1 MSSNSKKEDLLQLVN
16 KSLQERIPLESKVG
30 KELLEA
36 MHYAVIGGGKRIRPI
51 FTLAACESAGTNIL
65 SAMDAAC
72 AIEMIHAYSLIH
84 DDLPAMDD
92 DDIRHG
98 RASTHVVFGESQAI
112 LAGDALQ
119 SLAFQL
125 ISESSQL
132 TDPVKVSIVH
142 LLSRAIG
149 YSGMAGGQ
157 SMDIKTE
164 QLKISDNDLKLLHQ
178 AKTGALIK
186 ASVEIGAL
194 ASEKINPSSQEFKVL
209 SAFGSSVGLAF
220 QIVDDLIDVTSTSK
234 ELGKPANSD
243 RKNQKQTFV
252 DVMGLENSRKLSNEI
267 IEDAIALL
275 DTTHLRGELLKS
287 LALDSMNCTRGGK

>member
-16 KSLQERIPLESKVG
+16 KSLQERIPPESGAV

-36 MHYAVIGGGKRIRPI
+36 MHYAVMGGGKRIRPI

-65 SAMDAAC
+65 SAIDAAC

-98 RASTHVVFGESQAI
+98 RASTHVVFGEAQAI

-132 TDPVKVSIVH
+132 TDPVKVSIVL

-164 QLKISDNDLKLLHQ
+164 QLKISDSDLKLLHQ

-186 ASVEIGAL
+186 ASIEIGAL
-194 ASEKINPSSQEFKVL
+194 ASEKINPSSKEFKVL

-252 DVMGLENSRKLSNEI
+252 DVLGLENSKKLSNEI
-267 IEDAIALL
+267 IEEAIALL

-287 LALDSMNCTRGGK
+287 LALDCINRTR

>member
-1 MSSNSKKEDLLQLVN
+1 MNNNSKKEDLRRLVN
-16 KSLQERIPLESKVG
+16 KSLLERIPSESDVG
-30 KELLEA
+30 EDLLEA
-36 MHYAVIGGGKRIRPI
+36 MRYAVMGGGKRIRPI
-51 FTLAACESAGTNIL
+51 FTLAACESAGASIS
-65 SAMDAAC
+65 SAVDAAC

-92 DDIRHG
+92 DDTRHG
-98 RASTHVVFGESQAI
+98 QASTHVAFGEAQAI

-125 ISESSQL
+125 ISESDQL
-132 TDPVKVSIVH
+132 TDAVKVLIVR
-142 LLSRAIG
+142 LLSSAIG

-164 QLKISDNDLKLLHQ
+164 QLKISDSDLKLLHQ

-186 ASVEIGAL
+186 ASIEIGAL
-194 ASEKINPSSQEFKVL
+194 ASERVKPSSKEFNVL
-209 SAFGSSVGLAF
+209 STFGSRVGLAF

-243 RKNQKQTFV
+243 RQNQKQTFV
-252 DVMGLENSRKLSNEI
+252 DVLGLENSKKLSKEI
-267 IEDAIALL
+267 IEEAIALIN
-275 DTTHLRGELLKS
+275 TTDLHGELLKS
-287 LALDSMNCTRGGK
+287 LALDCVNRTR

>member
-1 MSSNSKKEDLLQLVN
+1 MNNNSKKEDLRGLVN
-16 KSLQERIPLESKVG
+16 KSLLERIPSESDVG
-30 KELLEA
+30 EDLLEA
-36 MHYAVIGGGKRIRPI
+36 MRYAVMGGGKRIRPI
-51 FTLAACESAGTNIL
+51 FTLAACESAGASIS
-65 SAMDAAC
+65 SAVDAAC

-92 DDIRHG
+92 DDTRHG
-98 RASTHVVFGESQAI
+98 QASTHVAFGEAQAI

-125 ISESSQL
+125 ISESDQL
-132 TDPVKVSIVH
+132 TDPVKVLIVR
-142 LLSRAIG
+142 LLSSAIG

-164 QLKISDNDLKLLHQ
+164 QLKISDSDLKLLHQ

-186 ASVEIGAL
+186 ASIEIGAL
-194 ASEKINPSSQEFKVL
+194 ASERVKPSSKEFNVL
-209 SAFGSSVGLAF
+209 STFGSRVGLAF

-243 RKNQKQTFV
+243 RKNQKLTFV
-252 DVMGLENSRKLSNEI
+252 DVLGLENSKKLSKEI
-267 IEDAIALL
+267 IEEAIALIN
-275 DTTHLRGELLKS
+275 TTDLHGELLKS
-287 LALDSMNCTRGGK
+287 LALDCINRTR

>member
-1 MSSNSKKEDLLQLVN
+1 MNSNSKKEDLLQLVN
-16 KSLQERIPLESKVG
+16 KSLPERIPPESGVG

-36 MHYAVIGGGKRIRPI
+36 MHYAVMGGGKRIRPI
-51 FTLAACESAGTNIL
+51 FTLAACESAGTNFL

-98 RASTHVVFGESQAI
+98 RASTHVVFGEAQAI

-132 TDPVKVSIVH
+132 TDPVKVSIIL

-164 QLKISDNDLKLLHQ
+164 QLKISDSDLKLLHQ

-186 ASVEIGAL
+186 ASIEIGAL

-209 SAFGSSVGLAF
+209 STFGSSVGLAF

-252 DVMGLENSRKLSNEI
+252 DVLGLENSKKLSNEI
-267 IEDAIALL
+267 IEEAIALL

-287 LALDSMNCTRGGK
+287 LALDCINRTR

>member
-1 MSSNSKKEDLLQLVN
+1 MNSNSKKQDLLQLVN
-16 KSLQERIPLESKVG
+16 KSLQERIPSESGVG
-30 KELLEA
+30 KELLET
-36 MHYAVIGGGKRIRPI
+36 MHYAVMGGGKRIRPI

-98 RASTHVVFGESQAI
+98 QASTHVVFGEAQAI

-125 ISESSQL
+125 ISESNQL
-132 TDPVKVSIVH
+132 TDPVKVSIVL

-164 QLKISDNDLKLLHQ
+164 QLKISDSDLKLLHQ

-186 ASVEIGAL
+186 ASIEIGAL
-194 ASEKINPSSQEFKVL
+194 ASEKIKPSSQEFKVL
-209 SAFGSSVGLAF
+209 STFGSSVGLAF

-252 DVMGLENSRKLSNEI
+252 DVLGLENSKKLSNEI
-267 IEDAIALL
+267 IEEAIALL
-275 DTTHLRGELLKS
+275 DATDLRVELLKS
-287 LALDSMNCTRGGK
+287 LALDCVNRRR

>member
-1 MSSNSKKEDLLQLVN
+1 MNNNSKKEDLRGLVN
-16 KSLQERIPLESKVG
+16 KSLLERIPSESDVG
-30 KELLEA
+30 EDLLEA
-36 MHYAVIGGGKRIRPI
+36 MRYAVMGGGKRIRPI
-51 FTLAACESAGTNIL
+51 FTLAACESAGASIS
-65 SAMDAAC
+65 SAVDAAC

-92 DDIRHG
+92 DDTRHG
-98 RASTHVVFGESQAI
+98 QASTHVAFGEAQAI

-125 ISESSQL
+125 ISESDQL
-132 TDPVKVSIVH
+132 TDPVKVLIVR
-142 LLSRAIG
+142 LLSSAIG

-164 QLKISDNDLKLLHQ
+164 QLKISDSDLKLLHQ

-186 ASVEIGAL
+186 ASIEIGAL
-194 ASEKINPSSQEFKVL
+194 ASERVKPSSKEFNVL
-209 SAFGSSVGLAF
+209 STFGSRVGLAF

-243 RKNQKQTFV
+243 RKNQKLTFV
-252 DVMGLENSRKLSNEI
+252 DVLGLENSKKLSKEI
-267 IEDAIALL
+267 IEEAIALIN
-275 DTTHLRGELLKS
+275 TTDLYGELLKS
-287 LALDSMNCTRGGK
+287 LALDCINRTR

>member
-1 MSSNSKKEDLLQLVN
+1 MNNNLKKEDLRRLVN
-16 KSLQERIPLESKVG
+16 KSLLERIPSESEVG
-30 KELLEA
+30 KDLLEA
-36 MHYAVIGGGKRIRPI
+36 MRYAVMGGGKRIRPI
-51 FTLAACESAGTNIL
+51 FTLAACESAGASIS
-65 SAMDAAC
+65 SAVDVAC

-92 DDIRHG
+92 DDTRHG
-98 RASTHVVFGESQAI
+98 QASTHVAFGEAQAI

-125 ISESSQL
+125 ISESNQL
-132 TDPVKVSIVH
+132 TDSVKVLIVR
-142 LLSRAIG
+142 LLSSAIG

-164 QLKISDNDLKLLHQ
+164 QLKISDSDLKLLHQ

-186 ASVEIGAL
+186 ASIEIGAL
-194 ASEKINPSSQEFKVL
+194 ASERVKPSSKEFNVL
-209 SAFGSSVGLAF
+209 STFGSRVGMAF

-243 RKNQKQTFV
+243 RKNQKLTFV
-252 DVMGLENSRKLSNEI
+252 DVLGLENSKKLSKEI
-267 IEDAIALL
+267 IEEAIALIN
-275 DTTHLRGELLKS
+275 TTDLHGELLKS
-287 LALDSMNCTRGGK
+287 LALDCINRTH

>member
-1 MSSNSKKEDLLQLVN
+1 MNNNSKKEDLRGLVN
-16 KSLQERIPLESKVG
+16 KSLLERIPSESEVG
-30 KELLEA
+30 EDLLEA
-36 MHYAVIGGGKRIRPI
+36 MRYAVMGGGKRIRPI
-51 FTLAACESAGTNIL
+51 FTLAACESAGASIS
-65 SAMDAAC
+65 SAVDAAC

-92 DDIRHG
+92 DDTRHG
-98 RASTHVVFGESQAI
+98 QASTHVAFGEAQAI

-125 ISESSQL
+125 ISESDQL
-132 TDPVKVSIVH
+132 TDPVKVLIVR
-142 LLSRAIG
+142 LLSSAIG

-164 QLKISDNDLKLLHQ
+164 QLKISDSDLKLLHQ

-186 ASVEIGAL
+186 ASIEIGAL
-194 ASEKINPSSQEFKVL
+194 ASERVKPSSKEFNVL
-209 SAFGSSVGLAF
+209 STFGSRVGLAF

-243 RKNQKQTFV
+243 RKNQKLTFV
-252 DVMGLENSRKLSNEI
+252 DVLGLENSKKLSTEI
-267 IEDAIALL
+267 IEEAIALIN
-275 DTTHLRGELLKS
+275 TTDLHGELLKS
-287 LALDSMNCTRGGK
+287 LALDCINRTH

>member
-1 MSSNSKKEDLLQLVN
+1 MNNNSKKEDLRGLVN
-16 KSLQERIPLESKVG
+16 KSLLERIPSESDVG
-30 KELLEA
+30 EDLLEA
-36 MHYAVIGGGKRIRPI
+36 MRYAVMGGGKRIRPI
-51 FTLAACESAGTNIL
+51 FTLAACESAGASIS
-65 SAMDAAC
+65 SAVDAAC

-92 DDIRHG
+92 DDTRHG
-98 RASTHVVFGESQAI
+98 QASTHVAFGEAQAI

-125 ISESSQL
+125 ISESDQL
-132 TDPVKVSIVH
+132 TDRVKVLIIR
-142 LLSRAIG
+142 LLSSAIG

-164 QLKISDNDLKLLHQ
+164 QLKISDSELKLLHQ

-186 ASVEIGAL
+186 ASIEIGAL
-194 ASEKINPSSQEFKVL
+194 ASERVKPSSKEFNVL
-209 SAFGSSVGLAF
+209 STFGSRVGLAF

-243 RKNQKQTFV
+243 RKNQKLTFV
-252 DVMGLENSRKLSNEI
+252 DVLGLENSKKLSKEI
-267 IEDAIALL
+267 IEEAIALIN
-275 DTTHLRGELLKS
+275 TTDLYGELLKS
-287 LALDSMNCTRGGK
+287 LALDCINRTR

>member
-1 MSSNSKKEDLLQLVN
+1 MNNNTKKEDLRGLVN
-16 KSLQERIPLESKVG
+16 KSLLERIPSESDVG
-30 KELLEA
+30 EDLLEA
-36 MHYAVIGGGKRIRPI
+36 MRYAVMGGGKGIRPI
-51 FTLAACESAGTNIL
+51 FTLAACESAGASVS
-65 SAMDAAC
+65 SAVDAAC

-92 DDIRHG
+92 DDTRHG
-98 RASTHVVFGESQAI
+98 QASTHVAFGEAQAI

-125 ISESSQL
+125 ISESDQL
-132 TDPVKVSIVH
+132 TDPVKVLIVR
-142 LLSRAIG
+142 LLSSAIG

-164 QLKISDNDLKLLHQ
+164 QLKISDSDLKLLHQ

-186 ASVEIGAL
+186 ASIEIGAL
-194 ASEKINPSSQEFKVL
+194 ASERVKPSSKEFNVL
-209 SAFGSSVGLAF
+209 STFGSRVGLAF

-243 RKNQKQTFV
+243 RKNQKLTFV
-252 DVMGLENSRKLSNEI
+252 DVLGLENSKKLSKEI
-267 IEDAIALL
+267 IEEAIALIN
-275 DTTHLRGELLKS
+275 TTDLYGELLKS
-287 LALDSMNCTRGGK
+287 LALDCINRTR

>member
-1 MSSNSKKEDLLQLVN
+1 MNSNSKKEDLLQLVN
-16 KSLQERIPLESKVG
+16 KSLQERIPPESGVG

-36 MHYAVIGGGKRIRPI
+36 MHYAVMGGGKRIRPI

-98 RASTHVVFGESQAI
+98 RASTHVVFGEAQAI

-132 TDPVKVSIVH
+132 TDPVKVSIVL

-164 QLKISDNDLKLLHQ
+164 QLKISDSDLKLLHQ

-186 ASVEIGAL
+186 ASIEIGAL
-194 ASEKINPSSQEFKVL
+194 ASEKINPSSKEFKVL
-209 SAFGSSVGLAF
+209 STFGSSVGLAF

-252 DVMGLENSRKLSNEI
+252 DVLGLENSKKLSNEI
-267 IEDAIALL
+267 IEEAIALL

-287 LALDSMNCTRGGK
+287 LALDCINRTR

>member
-1 MSSNSKKEDLLQLVN
+1 MNNNSKKEDLRGLVN
-16 KSLQERIPLESKVG
+16 KSLLERIPSESDVG
-30 KELLEA
+30 EDLLEA
-36 MHYAVIGGGKRIRPI
+36 MRYAVMGGGKRIRPI
-51 FTLAACESAGTNIL
+51 FTLAACESAGASIS
-65 SAMDAAC
+65 SAVDAAC

-92 DDIRHG
+92 DDTRHG
-98 RASTHVVFGESQAI
+98 QASTHIAFGEAQAI

-125 ISESSQL
+125 ISESDQL
-132 TDPVKVSIVH
+132 TDPVKVLIVR
-142 LLSRAIG
+142 LLSSAIG

-164 QLKISDNDLKLLHQ
+164 QLKISDSDLKLLHQ

-186 ASVEIGAL
+186 ASIEIGAL
-194 ASEKINPSSQEFKVL
+194 ASERVKPSSKEFNVL
-209 SAFGSSVGLAF
+209 STFGSRVGLAF

-243 RKNQKQTFV
+243 RKNQKLTFV
-252 DVMGLENSRKLSNEI
+252 DVLGLENSKKLSKEI
-267 IEDAIALL
+267 IEEAIALIN
-275 DTTHLRGELLKS
+275 TTDLYGELLKS
-287 LALDSMNCTRGGK
+287 LALDCINRTR

>member
-1 MSSNSKKEDLLQLVN
+1 MNNNSKKEDLRGLVN
-16 KSLQERIPLESKVG
+16 KSLLERIPSESDVG
-30 KELLEA
+30 EDLLEA
-36 MHYAVIGGGKRIRPI
+36 MRYAVMGGGKRIRPI
-51 FTLAACESAGTNIL
+51 FTLAACESAGASIS
-65 SAMDAAC
+65 SAVDAAC

-92 DDIRHG
+92 DDTRHG
-98 RASTHVVFGESQAI
+98 QASTHVAFGEAQAI

-125 ISESSQL
+125 ISESDQL
-132 TDPVKVSIVH
+132 TDPVKVLIVRR
-142 LLSRAIG
+142 LSSAIG

-164 QLKISDNDLKLLHQ
+164 QLKISDSDLKLLHQ

-186 ASVEIGAL
+186 ASIEIGAL
-194 ASEKINPSSQEFKVL
+194 ASERVKPSSKEFNVL
-209 SAFGSSVGLAF
+209 STFGSRVGLAF

-243 RKNQKQTFV
+243 RKNQKLTFV
-252 DVMGLENSRKLSNEI
+252 DVLGLENSKKLSKEI
-267 IEDAIALL
+267 IEEAIALIN
-275 DTTHLRGELLKS
+275 TTDLYGELLKS
-287 LALDSMNCTRGGK
+287 LALDCINRTR

>member
-1 MSSNSKKEDLLQLVN
+1 MNNNSKKEDLRGLVN
-16 KSLQERIPLESKVG
+16 KSLLERIPSESDVG
-30 KELLEA
+30 EDLLEA
-36 MHYAVIGGGKRIRPI
+36 MRYAVMGGGKRIRPI
-51 FTLAACESAGTNIL
+51 FTLAACESAGASIS
-65 SAMDAAC
+65 SAVDAAC

-92 DDIRHG
+92 DDTRHG
-98 RASTHVVFGESQAI
+98 QASTHVAFGEAQAI

-125 ISESSQL
+125 ISESDQL
-132 TDPVKVSIVH
+132 TDPVKVLIVR
-142 LLSRAIG
+142 LLSSAIG

-164 QLKISDNDLKLLHQ
+164 QLKISDSDLKLLHQ

-186 ASVEIGAL
+186 ASIEIGAL
-194 ASEKINPSSQEFKVL
+194 ASERVRPSSKEFNVL
-209 SAFGSSVGLAF
+209 STFGSRVGLAF

-243 RKNQKQTFV
+243 RKNQKLTFV
-252 DVMGLENSRKLSNEI
+252 DVLGLENSKKLSKEI
-267 IEDAIALL
+267 IEEAIALIN
-275 DTTHLRGELLKS
+275 TTDLHGELLKS
-287 LALDSMNCTRGGK
+287 LALDCINRTH

>member
-1 MSSNSKKEDLLQLVN
+1 MNSNSKKEDLLQLVN
-16 KSLQERIPLESKVG
+16 KSLQERIPPESGVG

-36 MHYAVIGGGKRIRPI
+36 MHYAVMGGGKRIRPI

-98 RASTHVVFGESQAI
+98 RASTHVVFGEAQAI

-132 TDPVKVSIVH
+132 TDPVKVSIVL

-164 QLKISDNDLKLLHQ
+164 QLKISDSDLKLLHQ

-186 ASVEIGAL
+186 ASIEIGAL

-252 DVMGLENSRKLSNEI
+252 DVLGLESSKKLSNEI
-267 IEDAIALL
+267 IEEAIALL

-287 LALDSMNCTRGGK
+287 LALDCINRTR

>member
-1 MSSNSKKEDLLQLVN
+1 MNNNSKKEDLRGLVN
-16 KSLQERIPLESKVG
+16 KSLLERIPSESDVG
-30 KELLEA
+30 KDLLEA
-36 MHYAVIGGGKRIRPI
+36 MRYAVMGGGKRIRPI
-51 FTLAACESAGTNIL
+51 FTLAACESAGASIS
-65 SAMDAAC
+65 SAVDAAC

-92 DDIRHG
+92 DDTRHG
-98 RASTHVVFGESQAI
+98 QASTHVAFGEAQAI

-125 ISESSQL
+125 ISESDQL
-132 TDPVKVSIVH
+132 TDPVKVLIVR
-142 LLSRAIG
+142 LLSSAIG

-164 QLKISDNDLKLLHQ
+164 QLKISDSDLKLLHQ

-186 ASVEIGAL
+186 ASIEIGAL
-194 ASEKINPSSQEFKVL
+194 ASERVKPSSKEFNVL
-209 SAFGSSVGLAF
+209 STFGSRVGLAF

-252 DVMGLENSRKLSNEI
+252 DVLGLENSKKLSNEI
-267 IEDAIALL
+267 IEEAIALIN
-275 DTTHLRGELLKS
+275 TTDLQGELLNS
-287 LALDSMNCTRGGK
+287 LALDCVNRTR